1 MSGIRVNVLTVNQ
14 EFGQKKMKKNYINV
28 VLVKE
33 LYLNYKLGEF
43 PFWRFAFIFNRKW
56 LKK

>member
-1 MSGIRVNVLTVNQ
+1 MNGIRENVLTVNQ
-14 EFGQKKMKKNYINV
+14 DYGQKKMKKNDTNV

-43 PFWRFAFIFNRKW
+43 PFWRFAFIFNRNG
-56 LKK
+56 